1 MSSGLRVT
9 VACRRPSG
17 ILTVIVTHVGRLLI
31 LSEILHIYTRVST
44 LVQADEGMSLEF
56 QRELGI
62 KRAKEL
68 GFEYKLWNEGG
79 KSSNHEEIDK
89 RPVLSQLFN
98 EVKNGAV
105 KHLFV
110 YDQSR
115 LSRNDTVSSIFRIE
129 CAKQGVT
136 LYNKEGKYNLSDHND
151 HFMKQILD
159 AVGQFD
165 NAQRAERTRLGKL
178 AKVRQHLWQ
187 GGPPPYGYELK
198 DRKLSINEDEAQW
211 VRLIFERYASKVPTI
226 DIKMELDRNGVEP
239 RRKRGTWTMGSL
251 QAMMRNTHYI
261 GFYNFKD
268 GKSGDVV
275 KVDCPRILSTDLWNR
290 VKATR
295 DEHMERRQSANPTKH
310 FYMLKHILRCAHCGT
325 WLSGLFHKQQS
336 KNHYYCPKKER
347 VWAKRPPELEDKWK
361 RGRVC
366 EMTRSL
372 SIDATDELVWNS
384 VLDAISKS
392 TLMREEVRKKVLTN
406 RKKILEGN
414 LKTEKDQ
421 VAKVKA
427 LKKHIAKLD
436 DNLIDVESD
445 RLMGKITLAQ
455 YPKIKERITTEML
468 ETQAELER
476 LEGQVAETQE
486 MEQWSNWVKTF
497 RKQIETYRKF
507 NPHQRKEVLQKL
519 LTFVDVHL
527 IDNQTHWLEIQFKV
541 PLVGDLLVYKD
552 PKQKA
557 LGYSLKDG
565 VTALM
570 VEQVSRPYSKKKPI
584 EIRA

>member
-1 MSSGLRVT
+1 
-9 VACRRPSG
+9 
-17 ILTVIVTHVGRLLI
+17 
-31 LSEILHIYTRVST
+31 
-44 LVQADEGMSLEF
+44 MSLEF
-56 QRELGI
+56 QRELGV

-129 CAKQGVT
+129 CAKKGVT

-187 GGPPPYGYELK
+187 GGPPPYGYEIK
-198 DRKLSINEDEAQW
+198 ERKLSINEDEAKW
-211 VRLIFERYASKVPTI
+211 VRLIFEHYARKVPTI

-251 QAMMRNTHYI
+251 QALMRNTHYI
-261 GFYNFKD
+261 GFYYFKD
-268 GKSGDVV
+268 GKSGDEV

-295 DEHMERRQSANPTKH
+295 DEHMERRRSVNPTKH
-310 FYMLKHILRCAHCGT
+310 FYLLKHILRCGHCGT

-347 VWAKRPPELEDKWK
+347 MWAKRPPELEDKWK

-366 EMTRSL
+366 EMIRSL
-372 SIDATDELVWNS
+372 RIDATDELVWNS
-384 VLDAISKS
+384 VVDSISKS
-392 TLMREEVRKKVLTN
+392 TLMREEVRSKVLTN

-414 LKTEKDQ
+414 LKSTKDQ
-421 VAKVKA
+421 AGKIKV
-427 LKKHIAKLD
+427 LKKHITKLD
-436 DNLIDVESD
+436 DSLVHLESD
-445 RLMGKITLAQ
+445 RLMGKINLAQ
-455 YPKIKERITTEML
+455 YPKIRERITTELL
-468 ETQAELER
+468 EAQAELER
-476 LEGQVAETQE
+476 LEGQIVESQE
-486 MEQWSNWVKTF
+486 IAQWSNWIRTF
-497 RKQIETYRKF
+497 QQQIESYR
-507 NPHQRKEVLQKL
+507 NS
-519 LTFVDVHL
+519 
-527 IDNQTHWLEIQFKV
+527 
-541 PLVGDLLVYKD
+541 
-552 PKQKA
+552 A
-557 LGYSLKDG
+557 LSSGERSYLNC
-565 VTALM
+565 
-570 VEQVSRPYSKKKPI
+570 
-584 EIRA
+584 

>member
-1 MSSGLRVT
+1 MVT
-9 VACRRPSG
+9 
-17 ILTVIVTHVGRLLI
+17 VTHVGRLSI
-31 LSEILHIYTRVST
+31 LSEVLHIYTRVST
-44 LVQADEGMSLEF
+44 IVQADEGMSLDI

-62 KRAKEL
+62 KRASEL
-68 GFEYKLWNEGG
+68 GFSYKLWDEGG
-79 KSSNHEEIDK
+79 KSSNHEELDK
-89 RPVLSQLFN
+89 RPKLSQLFN
-98 EVKNGAV
+98 EIKRGAV

-129 CAKQGVT
+129 CAKKGVT

-165 NAQRAERTRLGKL
+165 NAQRAERTRMGKL
-178 AKVRQHLWQ
+178 ARVRQGCWQ
-187 GGPPPYGYELK
+187 GGPPPYGYEIK
-198 DRKLSINEDEAQW
+198 NRKLEINEDEAKW

-239 RRKRGTWTMGSL
+239 RRKKGTWTMGSL
-251 QAMMRNTHYI
+251 NALLRNTHYI
-261 GFYNFKD
+261 GFYEFKD
-268 GKSGDVV
+268 KKAEDPVTV
-275 KVDCPRILSTDLWNR
+275 QCPRILSSDLWSR

-295 DEHMERRQSANPTKH
+295 DEHMERRRSINPTKH

-325 WLSGLFHKQQS
+325 WLSGVFHKQQS

-366 EMTRSL
+366 QMTRSL
-372 SIDATDELVWNS
+372 PIDTTDELVWNS

-406 RKKILEGN
+406 RKRVLEGN
-414 LKTEKDQ
+414 LKSEKDQ

-436 DNLIDVESD
+436 DNIIDLESD

-455 YPKIKERITTEML
+455 YPKIKERITAEMI
-468 ETQAELER
+468 EMQAELER
-476 LEGQVAETQE
+476 LEGQVLQTQE
-486 MEQWSNWVKTF
+486 IKEWSNWVKTF
-497 RKQIETYRKF
+497 QRQIETYRKF
-507 NPHQRKEVLQKL
+507 SPHQRKDVLQKL

-552 PKQKA
+552 PKQKD

-584 EIRA
+584 ETKA